1 MEGKKVWKIWKKP
14 ELEILK
20 ERLEKLN
27 ARRRELAE
35 ALRENPQDDFTKYDL
50 GNVNR
55 EINNIHAQLAGAS
68 NEQEQPFVR

>member
-1 MEGKKVWKIWKKP
+1 MENMNKT

-20 ERLEKLN
+20 ERLEDLKKQRAALTD
-27 ARRRELAE
+27 

-55 EINNIHAQLAGAS
+55 EIDNIYAQLDGNS

>member
-1 MEGKKVWKIWKKP
+1 MENMNKT

-20 ERLEKLN
+20 ERLEDLKKQRT
-27 ARRRELAE
+27 ALAE
-35 ALRENPQDDFTKYDL
+35 ALHENPQDDFTKYDL

-55 EINNIHAQLAGAS
+55 EIDKIYAQLDGNS